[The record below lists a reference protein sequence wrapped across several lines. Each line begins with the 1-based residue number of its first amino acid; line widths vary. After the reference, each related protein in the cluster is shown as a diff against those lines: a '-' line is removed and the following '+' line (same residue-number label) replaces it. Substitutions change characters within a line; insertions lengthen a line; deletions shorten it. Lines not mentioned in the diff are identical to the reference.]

1 MPGTSSIE
9 ASKIVISHLL
19 SLSLSNKPTAE
30 GQNLAGDDGPRL
42 RTP

>member
-19 SLSLSNKPTAE
+19 SLSNKPTAE
-30 GQNLAGDDGPRL
+30 GQNLAGDNGPRL